1 MGMKK
6 MIGSIILAIIASQ
19 WLMGCSTTAQKAAY
33 PDQHLAPAAPD
44 HRAETRRT
52 STREIPPATAV
63 HSEPVDL
70 WDRLRRGMDL
80 PAAADNALV
89 QQYVQWH
96 RENPSYLHR
105 VTERGEPFLY
115 FILDALE
122 QRNMPSELLLLPIV
136 ESAYQ
141 PFAYSHGRAAGLW
154 QFIPS
159 TGRHFGLHQT
169 WWYDGRRDVY
179 ASTQAALDYLQQLH
193 ARFDN
198 DWLLALAA
206 YNAGQGTVHR
216 AITRNAERGLTTDY
230 WHLDLPRETRHY
242 VPKLLALKIVMTQ
255 PEYYGIELAPVSNS
269 PQITVVEL
277 DFQLELAVAA
287 ELAGLEMD
295 QLHQLNPGFNRW
307 ATPPDGPHRLLLP
320 IEHANQF
327 SQALTELDPNARVS
341 WQRHHIQQG
350 DTLGG
355 ISRQYQIS
363 VADLR
368 RINGLSGDRIRAGRY
383 LLIPSQSDPA
393 MAARVASANRPL
405 NIPANRI
412 THVVRT
418 GDNLWNLA
426 RRHGV
431 TVADLTR
438 WNNLRSDSIL
448 RPGQRLVLYVD
459 VVAQG
464 R

>member
-6 MIGSIILAIIASQ
+6 MIGSIILAIFASQ
-19 WLMGCSTTAQKAAY
+19 WLMGCSTTPQKVVY
-33 PDQHLAPAAPD
+33 YDQNSVSAKPENQM
-44 HRAETRRT
+44 ETAGANIGET
-52 STREIPPATAV
+52 SSASSV
-63 HSEPVDL
+63 HHEPVDI

-80 PAAADNALV
+80 PAAADNPLV

-96 RENPSYLHR
+96 RENPDYLHR

-122 QRNMPSELLLLPIV
+122 QRDMPSELLLLPIV

-206 YNAGQGTVHR
+206 YNAGQGTVNR
-216 AITRNAERGLTTDY
+216 AITRNAARGLETDY

-255 PEYYGIELAPVSNS
+255 PEYYGIELAPVSNR
-269 PQITVVEL
+269 PVITVLEL

-320 IEHANQF
+320 IEHADRF
-327 SQALTELDPNARVS
+327 GQALAELDPNARVT
-341 WQRHHIQQG
+341 WQRHQIQPG
-350 DTLGG
+350 DTLGA
-355 ISRQYQIS
+355 ISRQYQTS

-393 MAARVASANRPL
+393 MAARVANANRPL
-405 NIPANRI
+405 NVPANRI
-412 THVVRT
+412 THVVRS
-418 GDNLWNLA
+418 GDNLWSLA

-448 RPGQRLVLYVD
+448 RPGQRLVLYID